1 MISWFSSS
9 KKAEMA
15 SKRKRDSDAEYSPSS
30 AKTFKNSDETSSH
43 SRSGRAR
50 KKPARFL
57 DEEDGEES
65 PSEGQ
70 EVEVKTEEIPDVK
83 PTPTLLAATPQII
96 HSNPQLIVATPQ
108 IISASPQLINAT
120 QLISVAPQLISSAPQ
135 LISSAQHL
143 ISSAPQLIN
152 STPQLI
158 SSTPQLISSVPQLIS
173 STPQLISGSPQ
184 LITASPHLISGA
196 PQMIVSPEPLLQSK
210 VEPLETP
217 KSSRVRKK
225 SAKVIEM
232 EEFEKAEK
240 VKSTKRP
247 TKIISPESVTVAVS
261 AAPGIQPQI
270 LQAANIQLNLMN
282 ALNTSTSSDAQST
295 LLAQLRKNPQMVRVV
310 DDPKPGSVKTEPML
324 VSGPF
329 VSPGETVMG
338 DQNFS
343 VKDEPIDTVDPNIL
357 LPQSAPGSALLTHL
371 TKIAQQEGN
380 VSPTKPPAKK
390 KTPKP
395 KMKEEPGPSMAGD
408 SQSKS
413 VIKMLLNKPAQ
424 FSEPVISTQ
433 TLSQIN
439 SPVSDKNVKK
449 PIKMKI
455 STEGSSMSHMGP
467 AGDAFIHGA
476 PATVTSP
483 VESNKSPTSG
493 SDKKKAKKTKRKQSV
508 SILDDEDEDEE
519 EYDEDDDDDDDLIDD
534 DIDDNEDDM
543 DWEFETQDGNL
554 IIADEVP
561 KKSTSKKTP
570 SKKKGKKDDGE
581 SFAAANKDKKSNG
594 QKVKKRKRLTAYTMW
609 CNSVRYKVLNEN
621 PGIDFAQL
629 SRRLGEIWQSV
640 PAKDKMAW
648 KRKAKREARKLLG
661 KGLLIK
667 TGKGGG
673 TTTSQSSVS
682 TAPAPPSS
690 SNTPPPIY
698 HPPIRHHSTKHQ
710 VTSNT
715 SGVGPVK
722 QMEEPFTSPSKV
734 LGIEPI
740 DTAAHL
746 KLVGDSL
753 SIIGIRLQEHRGLIA
768 VQGSLSVLLD
778 SLLCAVGPLMC
789 LTSQVPELNGCSPKT
804 HTRVL
809 DNIAYIM
816 PGL

>member
-1 MISWFSSS
+1 M
-9 KKAEMA
+9 MA
-15 SKRKRDSDAEYSPSS
+15 SKRKREDDFEYAPSS
-30 AKTFKNSDETSSH
+30 AKTSKNEDSSSV

-57 DEEDGEES
+57 DQDEGDEDS
-65 PSEGQ
+65 PETQ
-70 EVEVKTEEIPDVK
+70 EVETKPVPVEIQVLKSSPN
-83 PTPTLLAATPQII
+83 LLT
-96 HSNPQLIVATPQ
+96 ATPQ
-108 IISASPQLINAT
+108 IISSTPQLIMAAPQIISADSQLISNPT
-120 QLISVAPQLISSAPQ
+120 QLISVAPQSVNTAPQLISSIPQLISSAPQ
-135 LISSAQHL
+135 LITS
-143 ISSAPQLIN
+143 ISQLIN
-152 STPQLI
+152 T
-158 SSTPQLISSVPQLIS
+158 
-173 STPQLISGSPQ
+173 SPQ
-184 LITASPHLISGA
+184 LIASSPQVISGT
-196 PQMIVSPEPLLQSK
+196 PQMIVSPESIIQPK
-210 VEPLETP
+210 IEPSDTP
-217 KSSRVRKK
+217 KQSRVRKK

-240 VKSTKRP
+240 VKSTKKTP
-247 TKIISPESVTVAVS
+247 KVGSPEFSTLTAS
-261 AAPGIQPQI
+261 AAAGGIQPQI

-282 ALNTSTSSDAQST
+282 ALNTSTSTDVQSS
-295 LLAQLRKNPQMVRVV
+295 LLAHLRKNPQLVRVV
-310 DDPKPGSVKTEPML
+310 DDQKLGSIKTEPML

-329 VSPGETVMG
+329 VSPGEAVMG
-338 DQNFS
+338 DQIGS

-371 TKIAQQEGN
+371 TKMAQQEGN
-380 VSPTKPPAKK
+380 VSPTKSPPKK
-390 KTPKP
+390 KTPKA
-395 KMKEEPGPSMAGD
+395 KTVKEEPVTSMAGD

-449 PIKMKI
+449 PVRLKL
-455 STEGSSMSHMGP
+455 STESTPVSQIGP
-467 AGDAFIHGA
+467 AGDASYGHAA
-476 PATVTSP
+476 PTAITGSMDTGRPSTSS
-483 VESNKSPTSG
+483 VG
-493 SDKKKAKKTKRKQSV
+493 MDIKKKIKKTKRKQSV
-508 SILDDEDEDEE
+508 SILDEEDDDDE
-519 EYDEDDDDDDDLIDD
+519 EYDEEEDDDDDDLMEDDL
-534 DIDDNEDDM
+534 DDNDDEM

-554 IIADEVP
+554 IIADETP
-561 KKSTSKKTP
+561 KKSTKKTPP
-570 SKKKGKKDDGE
+570 SKKKGKKDENQSNSGAGKE
-581 SFAAANKDKKSNG
+581 KKG
-594 QKVKKRKRLTAYTMW
+594 PKEKKRKRLTAYTMW

-661 KGLLIK
+661 KGLLIT

-673 TTTSQSSVS
+673 SSQSQTSVS
-682 TAPAPPSS
+682 GAQAVPSS
-690 SNTPPPIY
+690 STTPPPIY
-698 HPPIRHHSTKHQ
+698 HPPIRHHSGKHHS
-710 VTSNT
+710 SNNST
-715 SGVGPVK
+715 ATVSAAKLQEDQSG
-722 QMEEPFTSPSKV
+722 SPSKM
-734 LGIEPI
+734 LGIDPI

-789 LTSQVPELNGCSPKT
+789 LTTQVPELNGCSAKT

>member
-1 MISWFSSS
+1 
-9 KKAEMA
+9 MA
-15 SKRKRDSDAEYSPSS
+15 SKRKREDDFEYAPSS
-30 AKTFKNSDETSSH
+30 AKMSKNEDSSSV

-57 DEEDGEES
+57 DQDEGDEGS
-65 PSEGQ
+65 PETQ
-70 EVEVKTEEIPDVK
+70 EVETKPVPVEIQVLKSSPNLLT
-83 PTPTLLAATPQII
+83 TPPQII
-96 HSNPQLIVATPQ
+96 SSTPQLIMAAPQ
-108 IISASPQLINAT
+108 IISADSQLISNPT
-120 QLISVAPQLISSAPQ
+120 QLISVAPQSVNTAPQLISSIPQLISSAPQ
-135 LISSAQHL
+135 LITS
-143 ISSAPQLIN
+143 ISQLIN
-152 STPQLI
+152 T
-158 SSTPQLISSVPQLIS
+158 
-173 STPQLISGSPQ
+173 SPQ
-184 LITASPHLISGA
+184 LIASSPQVISGT
-196 PQMIVSPEPLLQSK
+196 PQMIVSPESIIQPKIESSD
-210 VEPLETP
+210 TP
-217 KSSRVRKK
+217 KQSRVRKK

-240 VKSTKRP
+240 VKSTKKTP
-247 TKIISPESVTVAVS
+247 KVGSPEFSTLTAS
-261 AAPGIQPQI
+261 TAAGGIQPQI

-282 ALNTSTSSDAQST
+282 ALNTSTSTDVQSS
-295 LLAQLRKNPQMVRVV
+295 LLAHLRKNPQLVRVV
-310 DDPKPGSVKTEPML
+310 DDQKLGSIKTEPML

-329 VSPGETVMG
+329 VSPGEAVMG
-338 DQNFS
+338 DQIGS

-371 TKIAQQEGN
+371 TKMAQQEGN
-380 VSPTKPPAKK
+380 VSPTKSPPKK
-390 KTPKP
+390 KTPKA
-395 KMKEEPGPSMAGD
+395 KTVKEEPVTSMAGD

-449 PIKMKI
+449 PVRLKL
-455 STEGSSMSHMGP
+455 STESTPVSQIGP
-467 AGDAFIHGA
+467 AGDASYGHAA
-476 PATVTSP
+476 PTAITGSMDTGRPSTSS
-483 VESNKSPTSG
+483 VG
-493 SDKKKAKKTKRKQSV
+493 MDIKKKIKKTKRKQSV
-508 SILDDEDEDEE
+508 SILDEEDDDDE
-519 EYDEDDDDDDDLIDD
+519 EYDEEEDDDDDDLMEDDL
-534 DIDDNEDDM
+534 DDNDDEM

-554 IIADEVP
+554 IIADETP
-561 KKSTSKKTP
+561 KKSTKKTPP
-570 SKKKGKKDDGE
+570 SKKKGKKDENQSNSGAGKE
-581 SFAAANKDKKSNG
+581 KKG
-594 QKVKKRKRLTAYTMW
+594 PKEKKRKRLTAYTMW

-661 KGLLIK
+661 KGLLIT

-673 TTTSQSSVS
+673 SSQNQTSVS
-682 TAPAPPSS
+682 GAQAVPSS
-690 SNTPPPIY
+690 STTPPPIY
-698 HPPIRHHSTKHQ
+698 HPPIRHHSGKHHS
-710 VTSNT
+710 SNNST
-715 SGVGPVK
+715 ATVSAAKLQEDQSG
-722 QMEEPFTSPSKV
+722 SPSKM
-734 LGIEPI
+734 LGIDPI

-789 LTSQVPELNGCSPKT
+789 LTTQVPELNGCSAKT

>member
-1 MISWFSSS
+1 
-9 KKAEMA
+9 MA
-15 SKRKRDSDAEYSPSS
+15 SKRKREDDFEYAPSS
-30 AKTFKNSDETSSH
+30 AKMSKNEDSSSV

-57 DEEDGEES
+57 DQDEGDEGS
-65 PSEGQ
+65 PETQ
-70 EVEVKTEEIPDVK
+70 EVETKPVPVEIQVLKSSPN
-83 PTPTLLAATPQII
+83 LLTAPPQII
-96 HSNPQLIVATPQ
+96 SSTPQLIMAAPQ
-108 IISASPQLINAT
+108 IISADSQLISNPT
-120 QLISVAPQLISSAPQ
+120 QLISVAPQSVNTAPQLISSIPQLISSAPQ
-135 LISSAQHL
+135 LITS
-143 ISSAPQLIN
+143 ISQLIN
-152 STPQLI
+152 T
-158 SSTPQLISSVPQLIS
+158 
-173 STPQLISGSPQ
+173 SPQ
-184 LITASPHLISGA
+184 LIASSPQVISGT
-196 PQMIVSPEPLLQSK
+196 PQMIVSPESIIQPKIESSD
-210 VEPLETP
+210 TP
-217 KSSRVRKK
+217 KQSRVRKK

-240 VKSTKRP
+240 VKSTKKTP
-247 TKIISPESVTVAVS
+247 KVGSPEFSTLTAS
-261 AAPGIQPQI
+261 TAAGGIQPQI

-282 ALNTSTSSDAQST
+282 ALNTSTSTDVQSS
-295 LLAQLRKNPQMVRVV
+295 LLAHLRKNPQLVRVV
-310 DDPKPGSVKTEPML
+310 DDQKLGSIKTEPML

-329 VSPGETVMG
+329 VSPGEAVMG
-338 DQNFS
+338 DQIGS

-371 TKIAQQEGN
+371 TKMAQQEGN
-380 VSPTKPPAKK
+380 VSPTKSPPKK
-390 KTPKP
+390 KTPKA
-395 KMKEEPGPSMAGD
+395 KTVKEEPVTSMAGD

-449 PIKMKI
+449 PVRLKL
-455 STEGSSMSHMGP
+455 STESTPVSQIGP
-467 AGDAFIHGA
+467 AGDASYGHAA
-476 PATVTSP
+476 PTAITGSMDTGRPSTSS
-483 VESNKSPTSG
+483 VG
-493 SDKKKAKKTKRKQSV
+493 MDIKKKIKKTKRKQSV
-508 SILDDEDEDEE
+508 SILDEEDDDDE
-519 EYDEDDDDDDDLIDD
+519 EYDEEEDDDDDDLMEDDL
-534 DIDDNEDDM
+534 DDNDDEM

-554 IIADEVP
+554 IIADETP
-561 KKSTSKKTP
+561 KKSTKKTPP
-570 SKKKGKKDDGE
+570 SKKKGKKDENQSNSGAGKE
-581 SFAAANKDKKSNG
+581 KKG
-594 QKVKKRKRLTAYTMW
+594 PKEKKRKRLTAYTMW

-661 KGLLIK
+661 KGLLIT

-673 TTTSQSSVS
+673 SSQSQTSVS
-682 TAPAPPSS
+682 GAQAVPSS
-690 SNTPPPIY
+690 STTPPPIY
-698 HPPIRHHSTKHQ
+698 HPPIRHHSGKHHS
-710 VTSNT
+710 SNNST
-715 SGVGPVK
+715 ATVSAAKLQEDQSG
-722 QMEEPFTSPSKV
+722 SPSKM
-734 LGIEPI
+734 LGIDPI

-789 LTSQVPELNGCSPKT
+789 LTTQVPELNGCSAKT
-804 HTRVL
+804 HIRVL

>member
-1 MISWFSSS
+1 M
-9 KKAEMA
+9 MA
-15 SKRKRDSDAEYSPSS
+15 SKRKREDDFEYAPSS
-30 AKTFKNSDETSSH
+30 AKMSKNEDSSSV

-57 DEEDGEES
+57 DQDEGDEGS
-65 PSEGQ
+65 PETQ
-70 EVEVKTEEIPDVK
+70 EVETKPVPVEIQVLKSSPN
-83 PTPTLLAATPQII
+83 LLTAPPQII
-96 HSNPQLIVATPQ
+96 SSTPQLIMAAPQ
-108 IISASPQLINAT
+108 IISADSQLISNPT
-120 QLISVAPQLISSAPQ
+120 QLISVAPQSVNTAPQLISSIPQLISSAPQ
-135 LISSAQHL
+135 LITS
-143 ISSAPQLIN
+143 ISQLIN
-152 STPQLI
+152 T
-158 SSTPQLISSVPQLIS
+158 
-173 STPQLISGSPQ
+173 SPQ
-184 LITASPHLISGA
+184 LIASSPQVISGT
-196 PQMIVSPEPLLQSK
+196 PQMIVSPESIIQPKIESSD
-210 VEPLETP
+210 TP
-217 KSSRVRKK
+217 KQSRVRKK

-240 VKSTKRP
+240 VKSTKKTP
-247 TKIISPESVTVAVS
+247 KVGSPEFSTLTAS
-261 AAPGIQPQI
+261 TAAGGIQPQI

-282 ALNTSTSSDAQST
+282 ALNTSTSTDVQSS
-295 LLAQLRKNPQMVRVV
+295 LLAHLRKNPQLVRVV
-310 DDPKPGSVKTEPML
+310 DDQKLGSIKTEPML

-329 VSPGETVMG
+329 VSPGEAVMG
-338 DQNFS
+338 DQIGS

-371 TKIAQQEGN
+371 TKMAQQESN
-380 VSPTKPPAKK
+380 ASPTKSPPKK
-390 KTPKP
+390 KTPKA
-395 KMKEEPGPSMAGD
+395 KTVKEEPVTSMAGD

-449 PIKMKI
+449 PVRLKL
-455 STEGSSMSHMGP
+455 STESTPVSQIGP
-467 AGDAFIHGA
+467 AGDASYGHAA
-476 PATVTSP
+476 PAAITGSMDTGRPSTSS
-483 VESNKSPTSG
+483 VG
-493 SDKKKAKKTKRKQSV
+493 MDIKKKIKKTKRKQSV
-508 SILDDEDEDEE
+508 SILDEDDDDDE
-519 EYDEDDDDDDDLIDD
+519 EYDEEEDDDDDDLMEDDL
-534 DIDDNEDDM
+534 DDNDDEM

-554 IIADEVP
+554 IIADETP
-561 KKSTSKKTP
+561 KKSTKKTPP
-570 SKKKGKKDDGE
+570 SKKKGKKDENQSNSGAGKE
-581 SFAAANKDKKSNG
+581 KKG
-594 QKVKKRKRLTAYTMW
+594 PKEKKRKRLTAYTMW

-661 KGLLIK
+661 KGLLIT

-673 TTTSQSSVS
+673 SSQSQTSVS
-682 TAPAPPSS
+682 GAQAVPSS
-690 SNTPPPIY
+690 STTPPPIY
-698 HPPIRHHSTKHQ
+698 HPPIRHHSGKHHS
-710 VTSNT
+710 SNNST
-715 SGVGPVK
+715 ATVSAAKLQEDQSG
-722 QMEEPFTSPSKV
+722 SPSKM
-734 LGIEPI
+734 LGIDPI

-789 LTSQVPELNGCSPKT
+789 LTTQVPELNGCSAKT

>member
-1 MISWFSSS
+1 M
-9 KKAEMA
+9 MA
-15 SKRKRDSDAEYSPSS
+15 SKRKREDDFEYAPSS
-30 AKTFKNSDETSSH
+30 AKMSKNEDSSSV

-57 DEEDGEES
+57 DQDEGDEGS
-65 PSEGQ
+65 PETQ
-70 EVEVKTEEIPDVK
+70 EVETKPVPVEIQVLKSSPN
-83 PTPTLLAATPQII
+83 LLTAPPQII
-96 HSNPQLIVATPQ
+96 SSTPQLIMAAPQ
-108 IISASPQLINAT
+108 IISADSQLISNPT
-120 QLISVAPQLISSAPQ
+120 QLISVAPQSVNTAPQLISSIPQLISSAPQ
-135 LISSAQHL
+135 LITS
-143 ISSAPQLIN
+143 ISQLIN
-152 STPQLI
+152 T
-158 SSTPQLISSVPQLIS
+158 
-173 STPQLISGSPQ
+173 SPQ
-184 LITASPHLISGA
+184 LIASSPQVISGT
-196 PQMIVSPEPLLQSK
+196 PQMIVSPESIIQPKIESSD
-210 VEPLETP
+210 TP
-217 KSSRVRKK
+217 KQSRVRKK

-240 VKSTKRP
+240 VKSTKKTP
-247 TKIISPESVTVAVS
+247 KVGSPEFSTLTAS
-261 AAPGIQPQI
+261 TAAGGIQPQI

-282 ALNTSTSSDAQST
+282 ALNTSTSTDVQSS
-295 LLAQLRKNPQMVRVV
+295 LLAHLRKNPQLVRVV
-310 DDPKPGSVKTEPML
+310 DDQKLGSIKTEPML

-329 VSPGETVMG
+329 VSPGEAVMG
-338 DQNFS
+338 DQIGS

-371 TKIAQQEGN
+371 TKMAQQEGN
-380 VSPTKPPAKK
+380 VSPTKSPPKK
-390 KTPKP
+390 KTPKA
-395 KMKEEPGPSMAGD
+395 KTVKEEPVTSMAGD

-449 PIKMKI
+449 PVRLKL
-455 STEGSSMSHMGP
+455 STESTPVSQIGP
-467 AGDAFIHGA
+467 AGDASYGH
-476 PATVTSP
+476 ATPTAITGSMDTGRPSTSS
-483 VESNKSPTSG
+483 VG
-493 SDKKKAKKTKRKQSV
+493 MDIKKKIKKIKRKQSV
-508 SILDDEDEDEE
+508 SILDEEDDDDE
-519 EYDEDDDDDDDLIDD
+519 EYDEEEDDDDDDLMEDDL
-534 DIDDNEDDM
+534 DDNDDEM

-554 IIADEVP
+554 IIADETP
-561 KKSTSKKTP
+561 KKSTKKTPP
-570 SKKKGKKDDGE
+570 SKKKGKKDENQSNSGAGKE
-581 SFAAANKDKKSNG
+581 KKG
-594 QKVKKRKRLTAYTMW
+594 PKEKKRKRLTAYTMW

-661 KGLLIK
+661 KGLLIT

-673 TTTSQSSVS
+673 SSQSQTSVS
-682 TAPAPPSS
+682 GAQAVPSS
-690 SNTPPPIY
+690 STTPPPIY
-698 HPPIRHHSTKHQ
+698 HPPIRHHSGKHHS
-710 VTSNT
+710 SNNST
-715 SGVGPVK
+715 ATVSAAKLQEDQSG
-722 QMEEPFTSPSKV
+722 SPSKM
-734 LGIEPI
+734 LGIDPI

-789 LTSQVPELNGCSPKT
+789 LTTQVPELNGCSAKT

>member
-1 MISWFSSS
+1 M
-9 KKAEMA
+9 MA
-15 SKRKRDSDAEYSPSS
+15 SKRKREDDFEYAPSS
-30 AKTFKNSDETSSH
+30 AKMSKNEDSSSV

-57 DEEDGEES
+57 DQDEGDEGS
-65 PSEGQ
+65 PETQ
-70 EVEVKTEEIPDVK
+70 EVETKPVPVEIQVLKSSPN
-83 PTPTLLAATPQII
+83 LLTAPPQII
-96 HSNPQLIVATPQ
+96 SSTPQLIMAAPQ
-108 IISASPQLINAT
+108 IISADSQLISNPT
-120 QLISVAPQLISSAPQ
+120 QLISVAPQSVNTAPQLISSIPQLISSAPQ
-135 LISSAQHL
+135 LITS
-143 ISSAPQLIN
+143 ISQLIN
-152 STPQLI
+152 T
-158 SSTPQLISSVPQLIS
+158 
-173 STPQLISGSPQ
+173 SPQ
-184 LITASPHLISGA
+184 LIASSPQVISGT
-196 PQMIVSPEPLLQSK
+196 PQMIVSPESIIQPKIESSD
-210 VEPLETP
+210 TP
-217 KSSRVRKK
+217 KQSRVRKK

-240 VKSTKRP
+240 VKSTKKTP
-247 TKIISPESVTVAVS
+247 KVGSPEFSTLTAS
-261 AAPGIQPQI
+261 TAAGGIQPQI

-282 ALNTSTSSDAQST
+282 ALNTSTSTDVQSS
-295 LLAQLRKNPQMVRVV
+295 LLAHLRKNPQLVRVV
-310 DDPKPGSVKTEPML
+310 DDQKLGSIKTEPML

-329 VSPGETVMG
+329 VSPGEAVMG
-338 DQNFS
+338 DQIGS

-371 TKIAQQEGN
+371 TKMAQQEGN
-380 VSPTKPPAKK
+380 VSPTKSPPKK
-390 KTPKP
+390 KMPKA
-395 KMKEEPGPSMAGD
+395 KSVKEEPVTSMAGD

-449 PIKMKI
+449 PVRLKL
-455 STEGSSMSHMGP
+455 STESTPVSQIGP
-467 AGDAFIHGA
+467 AGDASYGHAA
-476 PATVTSP
+476 PTAITGSMDTGRPSTSS
-483 VESNKSPTSG
+483 VG
-493 SDKKKAKKTKRKQSV
+493 MDIKKKIKKTKRKQSV
-508 SILDDEDEDEE
+508 SILDEEDDDDE
-519 EYDEDDDDDDDLIDD
+519 EYDEEEDDDDDDLMEDDL
-534 DIDDNEDDM
+534 DDNDDEM

-554 IIADEVP
+554 IIADETP
-561 KKSTSKKTP
+561 KKSTKKTPP
-570 SKKKGKKDDGE
+570 SKKKGKKDENQSNSGAGKE
-581 SFAAANKDKKSNG
+581 KKG
-594 QKVKKRKRLTAYTMW
+594 PKEKKRKRLTAYTMW

-661 KGLLIK
+661 KGLLIT

-673 TTTSQSSVS
+673 SSQSQTSVS
-682 TAPAPPSS
+682 GAQAVPSS
-690 SNTPPPIY
+690 STTPPPIY
-698 HPPIRHHSTKHQ
+698 HPPIRHHSGKHHS
-710 VTSNT
+710 SNNST
-715 SGVGPVK
+715 ATVSAAKLQEDQSG
-722 QMEEPFTSPSKV
+722 SPSKM
-734 LGIEPI
+734 LGIDPI

-789 LTSQVPELNGCSPKT
+789 LTTQVPELNGCSAKT